1 MVFLEVKDLNVSIDG
16 KKILNGLN
24 LEIDKNEVHA
34 IMGVNGSGKCTFRS
48 SKIFYYFWRYYC

>member
-1 MVFLEVKDLNVSIDG
+1 MVFLQVKDLNVSIDG

-34 IMGVNGSGKCTFRS
+34 IMGVNGSGKIGPLQMYS
-48 SKIFYYFWRYYC
+48 